1 MKPIIMIS
9 FLLIG
14 FSARSQSPQATCLFN
29 FDFERELITID
40 TVIRFEGLSKKQIID
55 LSSDGL
61 IDALKKPSYAREMER
76 DDRLVGA
83 SSFELYASFSMDR
96 WIDFRITILAKDDSA
111 RMIIENIESYRLQK
125 KGKGAYGRQS
135 STITSAIELY
145 YFRGKH
151 LTSKRMLQL
160 QNRVESNFIEVI
172 DSWKKSINEL
182 RVPYDDW

>member
-1 MKPIIMIS
+1 MKPIIIIS

-14 FSARSQSPQATCLFN
+14 FFAYSQSPKATRLFN
-29 FDFERELITID
+29 FDFEKELITID
-40 TVIRFEGLSKKQIID
+40 TVVRFEGLSKKQIID

-61 IDALKKPSYAREMER
+61 IEALKTPSYVREIER
-76 DDRLVGA
+76 DDRIVGA

-125 KGKGAYGRQS
+125 KRKGAYGRQS

-151 LTSKRMLQL
+151 LTSKRMLEL

-172 DSWKKSINEL
+172 DSWKKSINEP
-182 RVPYDDW
+182 RVLYDDW

>member
-14 FSARSQSPQATCLFN
+14 FSARPQSPQAARLFN
-29 FDFERELITID
+29 FDFEKQLITID
-40 TVIRFEGLSKKQIID
+40 TVVKFEGLSKKQIID
-55 LSSDGL
+55 LSSEGL
-61 IDALKKPSYAREMER
+61 IDALKNPSYAREMKRE
-76 DDRLVGA
+76 DRLVGT

-96 WIDFRITILAKDDSA
+96 WVDFRITILAKDDSA

-125 KGKGAYGRQS
+125 KRKGAYGRQS

-145 YFRGKH
+145 YCQGKH
-151 LTSKRMLQL
+151 LTSKRMVQL

-172 DSWKKSINEL
+172 DSWKKSINEP
-182 RVPYDDW
+182 RVLYDDW